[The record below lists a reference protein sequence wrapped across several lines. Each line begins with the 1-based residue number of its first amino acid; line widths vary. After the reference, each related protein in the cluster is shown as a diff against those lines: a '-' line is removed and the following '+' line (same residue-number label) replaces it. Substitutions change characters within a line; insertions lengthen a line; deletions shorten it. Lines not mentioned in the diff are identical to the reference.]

1 MTRSNADIAPS
12 AALTIRHIGPGDVE
26 ALRMLAQLDSSREPT
41 GEILV
46 ADVGGELW
54 AATSVEDRHTV
65 ADPFRP
71 TRELVSLLDERARQL
86 RHAGRRPAPLPGGA
100 PPPPPARRPPAP
112 PAFPPLR
119 AGDRGL
125 ARGSVAR
132 LSELPEIANDS
143 GRWQPLNQRLGI
155 TAFGLNGVV
164 RDPEDTA

>member
-1 MTRSNADIAPS
+1 MCGMTRSNADIAPS

-71 TRELVSLLDERARQL
+71 TRQLVSLLDERARQ
-86 RHAGRRPAPLPGGA
+86 
-100 PPPPPARRPPAP
+100 PARRPAAP
-112 PAFPPLR
+112 PRQLR
-119 AGDRGL
+119 HRGRRRTPRF
-125 ARGSVAR
+125 ARFRPA
-132 LSELPEIANDS
+132 
-143 GRWQPLNQRLGI
+143 I
-155 TAFGLNGVV
+155 TG
-164 RDPEDTA
+164 